1 MVLTL
6 ALCWLIFTGHRAVF
20 ILTWDMQNG
29 MIWQAGPSLL
39 TLLLKKLD
47 NPLTLYELTNN
58 TQGTKNIPYMGKQFG
73 N

>member
-1 MVLTL
+1 
-6 ALCWLIFTGHRAVF
+6 
-20 ILTWDMQNG
+20 MQNG